1 MYRQGLGDCF
11 LISLARTARQEPYKI
26 MIDCGVILGTSDA
39 AVKMTKVVDD
49 ITADTKGRVDVLVV
63 THQHWDHVSG
73 FLQAD
78 TAFDRLK
85 FDQVWFAW
93 TEDPDNELAKRL
105 QQEQSDAI
113 SQLRLGASAM
123 RIIGK
128 SDQAA
133 DIETLLG
140 FFGAAGGTTKDAM
153 KKAALK
159 GKVRYCDP
167 KDPPLE
173 LADPAVKIYVLG
185 PPQDEKALHKT
196 LASASSPETYG
207 LAAYGLAESAAD
219 ALGPCDDSA
228 PFGAMN
234 AIPYSSARALDFFE
248 ANYFGPGNDAPLW
261 RQIETSWLDS
271 STELALALD
280 SYTNNTSLVLAIEF
294 PDGDVLLFVAD
305 AQVGNWLSW
314 QQVSWEVQGRTVKA
328 QDLVSRSIFYKVGH
342 HGSSNATL
350 KKLGIEA
357 MDRLEFAMVPVDHD
371 MAVRKRWG
379 KLPFDAIVAALETK
393 GVTVL
398 RSDQTPTSV
407 GKDVTITDLYM
418 EINL

>member
-140 FFGAAGGTTKDAM
+140 FFGAAG
-153 KKAALK
+153 AL
-159 GKVRYCDP
+159 P
-167 KDPPLE
+167 K
-173 LADPAVKIYVLG
+173 
-185 PPQDEKALHKT
+185 
-196 LASASSPETYG
+196 
-207 LAAYGLAESAAD
+207 
-219 ALGPCDDSA
+219 
-228 PFGAMN
+228 M
-234 AIPYSSARALDFFE
+234 R
-248 ANYFGPGNDAPLW
+248 
-261 RQIETSWLDS
+261 
-271 STELALALD
+271 
-280 SYTNNTSLVLAIEF
+280 
-294 PDGDVLLFVAD
+294 
-305 AQVGNWLSW
+305 
-314 QQVSWEVQGRTVKA
+314 
-328 QDLVSRSIFYKVGH
+328 
-342 HGSSNATL
+342 
-350 KKLGIEA
+350 
-357 MDRLEFAMVPVDHD
+357 
-371 MAVRKRWG
+371 
-379 KLPFDAIVAALETK
+379 
-393 GVTVL
+393 
-398 RSDQTPTSV
+398 
-407 GKDVTITDLYM
+407 
-418 EINL
+418 